1 MPKMKTHRG
10 AASRIKVT
18 GSGKMRRRKAF
29 RGHILEKKSPAR
41 KRSLGRDADVFDGQ
55 AKRIRKLMGI

>member
-1 MPKMKTHRG
+1 MPKMRTHSG
-10 AASRIKVT
+10 AKARIKVT
-18 GSGKMRRRKAF
+18 GSGRMRRRKAF

-41 KRSLGRDADVFDGQ
+41 KRSLGRETEVSDGQ

>member
-1 MPKMKTHRG
+1 
-10 AASRIKVT
+10 
-18 GSGKMRRRKAF
+18 MRRRKAF

-41 KRSLGRDADVFDGQ
+41 KRSLGRETEVSDGQ